1 LGNRKVGEAPLHPK
15 FTEFVERLH
24 PTYLKLLSRHPVT
37 GGAEPDY
44 GANGQVATRGIYL
57 FTENGKHLY
66 VGRSNHLLKRYKNHW
81 GPKKTEREAA
91 FAFKLAREA
100 TGFLKATYKRE
111 GSRKHLAS
119 DPDFHKAFVSAK
131 ERIRAME
138 YRWVEETDPTCQCL
152 LEIYASVTLETKYND
167 FDNH

>member
-1 LGNRKVGEAPLHPK
+1 MDQRFAAL
-15 FTEFVERLH
+15 VERLH
-24 PTYLKLLSRHPVT
+24 PAYLKLISKTPVT
-37 GGAEPDY
+37 GGAAPEF
-44 GANGQVATRGIYL
+44 GMGELAAKRGVYL
-57 FTENGKHLY
+57 FTENKKHLY
-66 VGRSNHLLKRYKNHW
+66 VGRSNRLFERYKNHW

-100 TGFLKATYKRE
+100 TGLMKATYKKGT
-111 GSRKHLAS
+111 GSRESLVL
-119 DPDFHKAFVSAK
+119 DPTFGAAFIAAK

-152 LEIYASVTLETKYND
+152 LEIYVSVALATPYND